1 MKSADSGCEK
11 GVYLKLQNLTRRL
24 ICTAQIVTLVVLSLG
39 TFNPQSIAADV
50 VVVRPKT
57 WSPALQQWKQ
67 YRESQGHEIVELDS
81 AQAAETVRAAIKQ
94 VADTKPNTLKFIL
107 LASDVGVLPN
117 QQIAIP
123 VFYHP
128 STALIK
134 FGGDEQIASDCS
146 FGDLDGD
153 DLPDVAVGR
162 IPADSPQQLQQL
174 LARTIDFERSQDA
187 ERWRREVHVI
197 AGVGGFGALA
207 DGAIE
212 MTTRRFLSD
221 RIPGWADVTMTQA
234 SPQSPFCPDPWRFS
248 ETTINRM
255 NQGGMFWVYI
265 GHGHVKTLDYL
276 RCNNQWLPIMTNEN
290 VPQVKIG
297 PNSPIGLFLA
307 CYTGA
312 FDAVE
317 DSLAEQLVT
326 HDNGLVA
333 AIASSRVSGPY
344 GLAMLSS
351 GMLTECFEHKT
362 ATLGEILLNA
372 KREMMQ
378 PKVQKPSENAAVSKD
393 QSQLLSA
400 LASALSPEGYDLA
413 AERQEHVW
421 MMNLIGDPLLRL
433 NYPHEV
439 TLQQLAQAKPG
450 ERIAVRGTSPS
461 AGKLLVELAYRRDQL
476 KPNLKQLD
484 AFSPDGDSRQRA
496 QQTYESANA
505 RVVAQTDAQVKGG
518 EFSVA
523 LDIPADLPRGKYC
536 VRAFLNGQPSWAV
549 GYQVVSI
556 RP

>member
-1 MKSADSGCEK
+1 MNDLNCDCTGLQKISGGASCTRKIKHLAACVYALISIFIILATAD
-11 GVYLKLQNLTRRL
+11 
-24 ICTAQIVTLVVLSLG
+24 
-39 TFNPQSIAADV
+39 AADV

-57 WSPALQQWKQ
+57 WSTALQQWKS
-67 YRESQGHEIVELDS
+67 YREAQGHSIVELDS
-81 AQAAETVRAAIKQ
+81 AQDAEAIRAAIKE
-94 VADTKPNTLKFIL
+94 VADANPNTLKFIL

-123 VFYHP
+123 VFYHS
-128 STALIK
+128 STALVK
-134 FGGDEQIASDCS
+134 FGGDEKIASDS
-146 FGDLDGD
+146 TFADLDGD
-153 DLPDVAVGR
+153 HLPDVAVGR
-162 IPADSPQQLQQL
+162 IPADSPQQLKKL

-248 ETTINRM
+248 ETSINRM

-276 RCNNQWLPIMTNEN
+276 RCNNEWLPIMTDKDM
-290 VPQVKIG
+290 PQIHIG

-326 HDNGLVA
+326 HEDGLVA

-351 GMLTECFEHKT
+351 GMLTQCFERKT
-362 ATLGEILLNA
+362 ATLGEVLLNA
-372 KREMMQ
+372 KRAMMQ
-378 PKVQKPSENAAVSKD
+378 PDPTDKAAAPKD

-400 LASALSPEGYDLA
+400 LAGALSPEGYDLA

-433 NYPHEV
+433 NYPGEV
-439 TLQQLAQAKPG
+439 VLNELAQGKPG
-450 ERIAVRGTSPS
+450 ERITVRGTSQL
-461 AGKLLVELAYRRDQL
+461 AGDLHVELAYRRDQL
-476 KPNLKQLD
+476 RSGLVQLD
-484 AFSPDGDSRQRA
+484 AFSPDTDDRQRA
-496 QQTYESANA
+496 QRTYESANA
-505 RVVAQTDAQVKGG
+505 RVTAHNDAAVVGG
-518 EFSVA
+518 DFSIQIDV
-523 LDIPADLPRGKYC
+523 PPDLPRGRYC
-536 VRAFLNGQPSWAV
+536 VRAFLNSQTSWAV
-549 GYQVVSI
+549 GYQVISI

>member
-1 MKSADSGCEK
+1 MPSLAPRWIRHPQ
-11 GVYLKLQNLTRRL
+11 LLTFIL
-24 ICTAQIVTLVVLSLG
+24 FSLLA
-39 TFNPQSIAADV
+39 FNSYSDAADV
-50 VVVRPKT
+50 VVVRPKS
-57 WSPALQQWKQ
+57 WSPALQPWKQ
-67 YRESQGHEIVELDS
+67 YRQSQGHEIVELDS
-81 AQAAETVRAAIKQ
+81 AQTADAIQAAIKQ
-94 VADTKPNTLKFIL
+94 VADAKPNALKFIL

-123 VFYHP
+123 VFYHS

-134 FGGDEQIASDCS
+134 FGGDEKIASDS
-146 FGDLDGD
+146 TFGDLDGD
-153 DLPDVAVGR
+153 DVPDVAVGR
-162 IPADSPQQLQQL
+162 IPADSPQQLQKL

-187 ERWRREVHVI
+187 ARWRREVHVI

-248 ETTINRM
+248 EMTINRM

-344 GLAMLSS
+344 GLAMLTS

-372 KREMMQ
+372 KREMMK
-378 PKVQKPSENAAVSKD
+378 PAAPEPADKVASIKD

-413 AERQEHVW
+413 AERKEHVW

-433 NYPHEV
+433 NYPSEV
-439 TLQQLAQAKPG
+439 ALLELAQAKPG
-450 ERIAVRGTSPS
+450 EKVMVRGTSPA
-461 AGKLLVELAYRRDQL
+461 AGKMLVELAYRRDQL

-505 RVVAQTDAQVKGG
+505 RVVAQAESEATGG

-523 LDIPADLPRGKYC
+523 LDVPADLPRGKYC
-536 VRAFLNGQPSWAV
+536 VRAFLNGQHNWAA
-549 GYQVVSI
+549 GYQVISI

>member
-1 MKSADSGCEK
+1 MA
-11 GVYLKLQNLTRRL
+11 QNVTYILRRL
-24 ICTAQIVTLVVLSLG
+24 NTLVSSLLVALAMMP
-39 TFNPQSIAADV
+39 FAVAADV
-50 VVVRPKT
+50 IVVRPRA
-57 WSPALQQWKQ
+57 WSAAMQPWKV
-67 YRESQGHEIVELDS
+67 YRESQGYEVVELDS
-81 AQAAETVRAAIKQ
+81 AHTAEAIRAAIKQ
-94 VADTKPNTLKFIL
+94 VADAKPNTLKFIL

-123 VFYHP
+123 VFYHR
-128 STALIK
+128 STALVK
-134 FGGDEQIASDCS
+134 FGGDELIATDST

-162 IPADSPQQLQQL
+162 IPADSPQQLAKL

-187 ERWRREVHVI
+187 ARWRRDVHVI

-212 MTTRRFLSD
+212 ATTRRFLAD
-221 RIPGWADVTMTQA
+221 RIPGWADVSMTQA

-248 ETTINRM
+248 ETTVERM
-255 NQGGMFWVYI
+255 NQGGMFWIYI
-265 GHGHVKTLDYL
+265 GHGHVKSLDYL
-276 RCNNQWLPIMTNEN
+276 RCDNQWLPIMTNAN
-290 VPQVKIG
+290 LPQVRIG
-297 PNSPIGLFLA
+297 PKSPIGLFLA

-344 GLAMLSS
+344 GLAMLSN
-351 GMLTECFEHKT
+351 GMLSQCFEHRT

-378 PKVQKPSENAAVSKD
+378 PAPDDKAAAAKD
-393 QSQLLSA
+393 QSQLLNA

-433 NYPHEV
+433 NYPSELR
-439 TLQQLAQAKPG
+439 LQELAQAKPG
-450 ERIAVRGTSPS
+450 ARVTVRGTSPF
-461 AGKLLVELAYRRDQL
+461 AGQLQIEMAYRRGQL
-476 KPNLKQLD
+476 RPNLKQLD
-484 AFSPDGDSRQRA
+484 AFSPDMDDRRRTQL
-496 QQTYESANA
+496 TYETANA
-505 RVVAQTDAQVKGG
+505 RVVGQAEIAVESGD
-518 EFSVA
+518 FA
-523 LDIPADLPRGKYC
+523 LQINVPADLPRGKYC
-536 VRAFLNGQPSWAV
+536 VRAFLSGQSTWAV
-549 GYQVVSI
+549 GYQVISI

>member
-1 MKSADSGCEK
+1 MHSVAPSLVK
-11 GVYLKLQNLTRRL
+11 RL
-24 ICTAQIVTLVVLSLG
+24 VATVTVLVCMCVFFGAAS
-39 TFNPQSIAADV
+39 AADV
-50 VVVRPKT
+50 IVVRPKGWSAAVQT
-57 WSPALQQWKQ
+57 WKH
-67 YRESQGHEIVELDS
+67 YREAQGHSIVELDS
-81 AQAAETVRAAIKQ
+81 AQSADAIQAAIRK
-94 VADTKPNTLKFIL
+94 VADANPNTLKFIL

-123 VFYHP
+123 VFYHA
-128 STALIK
+128 STALVK
-134 FGGDEQIASDCS
+134 FGGDPKIASDS
-146 FGDLDGD
+146 TFGDLDGD
-153 DLPDVAVGR
+153 HIPDVAVGR
-162 IPADSPQQLQQL
+162 IPADSPQQLQKL
-174 LARTIDFERSQDA
+174 LARAIEFERSQDA
-187 ERWRREVHVI
+187 ARWRREVHVI
-197 AGVGGFGALA
+197 AGVGGFGAIA

-221 RIPGWADVTMTQA
+221 RIPGWADVSMTQA

-276 RCNNQWLPIMTNEN
+276 RCNNQWLPIMTNDN
-290 VPQVKIG
+290 VPQVNIG
-297 PNSPIGLFLA
+297 SKSPIGLFLA

-326 HDNGLVA
+326 HDHGLVA

-351 GMLTECFEHKT
+351 GMLTQCFEHKT

-378 PKVQKPSENAAVSKD
+378 PEPADTASAPKG

-400 LASALSPEGYDLA
+400 IASALSPEGYDLA

-433 NYPHEV
+433 NYPSEV
-439 TLQQLAQAKPG
+439 TLNVLAQAKPG
-450 ERIAVRGTSPS
+450 EKLTIRGTSPM
-461 AGKLLVELAYRRDQL
+461 AGNLHVELAYRRDQL
-476 KPNLKQLD
+476 KPGVVQLD
-484 AFSPDGDSRQRA
+484 AFSSDGDDRQRA
-496 QQTYESANA
+496 QRTYESANA
-505 RVVAQTDAQVKGG
+505 RVMAQADTAVTASD
-518 EFSVA
+518 FSVQI
-523 LDIPADLPRGKYC
+523 DVPSDLPRGKYC
-536 VRAFLNGQPSWAV
+536 VRAFLNGQSNWAA
-549 GYQVVSI
+549 GYQVITI

>member
-1 MKSADSGCEK
+1 VSQ
-11 GVYLKLQNLTRRL
+11 LQSVNSRWIRGPLL
-24 ICTAQIVTLVVLSLG
+24 VTFLLFSLLG
-39 TFNPQSIAADV
+39 FSSIIEAADV
-50 VVVRPKT
+50 VVVRPKA
-57 WSPALQQWKQ
+57 WSSALQPWKL
-67 YRESQGHEIVELDS
+67 YRESQGHEILEVDS
-81 AQAAETVRAAIKQ
+81 AQSAETIRASIRQ
-94 VADTKPNTLKFIL
+94 VAATKPNTLKFIL

-117 QQIAIP
+117 QQVAIP
-123 VFYHP
+123 VFYHA

-134 FGGDEQIASDCS
+134 FGGDEQIASDS
-146 FGDLDGD
+146 TFGDLDGD

-162 IPADSPQQLQQL
+162 MPADSPQQLTKL
-174 LARTIDFERSQDA
+174 LARTIDFERSQA
-187 ERWRREVHVI
+187 AARWRREVHVV

-255 NQGGMFWVYI
+255 NQGGMLWVYI

-276 RCNNQWLPIMTNEN
+276 RCNNEWLPIMTNEN
-290 VPQVKIG
+290 VPQVRIG

-351 GMLTECFEHKT
+351 GMLTECFERKT
-362 ATLGEILLNA
+362 TTIGEILLNA
-372 KREMMQ
+372 KRDMMR
-378 PKVQKPSENAAVSKD
+378 PIAPVDKVAGTKD
-393 QSQLLSA
+393 QSQMLSA
-400 LASALSPEGYDLA
+400 LATALSPEGYDLA

-433 NYPHEV
+433 NHPHEV
-439 TLQQLAQAKPG
+439 ALLELAQAKPG
-450 ERIAVRGTSPS
+450 ERMTVHGTSPA

-496 QQTYESANA
+496 QQTYEAANA
-505 RVVAQTDAQVKGG
+505 RVVAQTESDIAGG
-518 EFSVA
+518 EFSVS
-523 LDIPADLPRGKYC
+523 LDVPADLPRGKYC
-536 VRAFLNGQPSWAV
+536 VRAFLGGQPSWAV

>member
-1 MKSADSGCEK
+1 MAIIESGTLRGLTAAVGGLL
-11 GVYLKLQNLTRRL
+11 GVF
-24 ICTAQIVTLVVLSLG
+24 AVVP
-39 TFNPQSIAADV
+39 FAIAADV
-50 VVVRPKT
+50 VVIRPRA
-57 WSPALQQWKQ
+57 WSGAIQPWKA
-67 YRESQGHEIVELDS
+67 YREAQGHEIVELDS
-81 AQAAETVRAAIKQ
+81 VQSAEAIRAAIKQ
-94 VADTKPNTLKFIL
+94 VADAKPNTLKFIL

-123 VFYHP
+123 AFYHG
-128 STALIK
+128 STALVK
-134 FGGDEQIASDCS
+134 FGGDQQIATDST

-162 IPADSPQQLQQL
+162 IPADSPQQLTKL

-187 ERWRREVHVI
+187 DRWRRDVHVI

-212 MTTRRFLSD
+212 MTTRRFLAD
-221 RIPGWADVTMTQA
+221 RIPGWADVSMTQA

-248 ETTINRM
+248 ETTVERL
-255 NQGGMFWVYI
+255 NQGGMFWIYI
-265 GHGHVKTLDYL
+265 GHGHVKTLDFL
-276 RCNNQWLPIMTNEN
+276 RCDHQWLPIMTNDHL
-290 VPQVKIG
+290 PQIRIG
-297 PNSPIGLFLA
+297 PKSPIGLFLA

-344 GLAMLSS
+344 GLAMLSNS
-351 GMLTECFEHKT
+351 MLSQCFECRT

-378 PKVQKPSENAAVSKD
+378 PEPVNKAAVAKD

-421 MMNLIGDPLLRL
+421 MMNLLGDPLLRL
-433 NYPHEV
+433 NYPSELR
-439 TLQQLAQAKPG
+439 LQELAQAKPG
-450 ERIAVRGTSPS
+450 ERVTVRGTSPF
-461 AGKLLVELAYRRDQL
+461 AGQLQVELAYRRDQL

-484 AFSPDGDSRQRA
+484 AFSPDVDDRKRTQL
-496 QQTYESANA
+496 TYEAANA
-505 RVVAQTDAQVKGG
+505 RVVGQVELPIVSGDFAMQIDVPS
-518 EFSVA
+518 E
-523 LDIPADLPRGKYC
+523 LPRGKYC
-536 VRAFLNGQPSWAV
+536 VRAFLTGPSTWAV
-549 GYQVVSI
+549 GYQVISI